1 MSDKLDQNGS
11 EKKPFSGMLYQL
23 KVSLFAN
30 KLTNW
35 FFLRLHCHIGASWYS
50 IASLS

>member
-1 MSDKLDQNGS
+1 MSDKLNQNSS
-11 EKKPFSGMLYQL
+11 EQKSFSGMLYQL
-23 KVSLFAN
+23 KVSLFTN

-35 FFLRLHCHIGASWYS
+35 YFLRLHCHIGASWYS

>member
-23 KVSLFAN
+23 KVSLL
-30 KLTNW
+30 LTN
-35 FFLRLHCHIGASWYS
+35 
-50 IASLS
+50 